1 MISFNISNN
10 QSDNI
15 DIITKKKKKKK
26 EKSFDRLWHRSLTI
40 DNYRL
45 FSEVERVTSKLR
57 VQEWKVANVCA
68 DEEYLD
74 CNELQLRVVRFYIK
88 TNDVAKVR
96 S

>member
-1 MISFNISNN
+1 M
-10 QSDNI
+10 
-15 DIITKKKKKKK
+15 
-26 EKSFDRLWHRSLTI
+26 KSG
-40 DNYRL
+40 
-45 FSEVERVTSKLR
+45 ECVC
-57 VQEWKVANVCA
+57 VCA

>member
-1 MISFNISNN
+1 M
-10 QSDNI
+10 
-15 DIITKKKKKKK
+15 
-26 EKSFDRLWHRSLTI
+26 KSG
-40 DNYRL
+40 
-45 FSEVERVTSKLR
+45 ECVCVC
-57 VQEWKVANVCA
+57 VCA